1 MKLLSHVQ
9 SEQNGEKDK
18 TIFKIF
24 LCYSVLIYSSRS
36 LKFKL
41 TRVQSMVE
49 NSKLSHSNFYIK
61 KM

>member
-24 LCYSVLIYSSRS
+24 LCYSALIYSPLFSEIQTYPGPIHGR
-36 LKFKL
+36 K
-41 TRVQSMVE
+41 Q
-49 NSKLSHSNFYIK
+49 
-61 KM
+61 